1 MPAEAAGT
9 PRALMEAATNESS
22 EPTPAKNN
30 FVGSCGLAE
39 RVSLDPVGDEALS

>member
-30 FVGSCGLAE
+30 FVGSSGLAE